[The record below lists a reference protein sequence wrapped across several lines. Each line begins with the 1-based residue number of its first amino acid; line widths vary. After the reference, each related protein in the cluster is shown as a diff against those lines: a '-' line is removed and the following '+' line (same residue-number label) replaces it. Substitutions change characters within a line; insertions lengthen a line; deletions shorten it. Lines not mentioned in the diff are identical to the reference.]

1 MSTTSVPLKK
11 VNVNYLRILI
21 MKDFITPYKEMNSSV
36 SMNNHPSHNDNNKPE
51 STAPLSDELIIK
63 DKEIEELKVQLSRAM
78 QDNDDTLR
86 DLQFIKERIFH
97 IEKMAGLGKMFVS
110 MANELNNLLSGII
123 GYTELLSD
131 NSECPAAVKREL
143 EVISRQSHRTYIIIK
158 GLLAFSHLQK
168 IEREPIQ
175 INETLEYIVS
185 LKKHYLMFDN
195 IILSLECDRN
205 LPQIIGNS
213 DSLQHL
219 FINLINNA
227 HQALKNHKG
236 ERKLIIKT
244 ARKKGYV
251 QIVFRDTGPGVPP
264 DLYERLFEPFFS
276 TWGEKESLGLGLATS
291 YGIVSEHGGNLYY
304 DMEQAA
310 SGGAVFVVEL
320 PVKKQMAKINANNR
334 PLNNIRKQSIELT
347 EDREVTEKNKRILLV
362 DDSDSVLGMLCD
374 ALGSEGFDVV
384 STTSGEKALEMI
396 KAEDYDIIITDMKM
410 PVVSGIHLYSYI
422 ENEKAHLLEKIV
434 FITGDIIDSTTRSFL
449 KTIDNPYFTKP
460 FDVRKFVSVI
470 RKII

>member
-1 MSTTSVPLKK
+1 MS
-11 VNVNYLRILI
+11 VNNLPSHDNNCEPENNASLNDELI
-21 MKDFITPYKEMNSSV
+21 MKN
-36 SMNNHPSHNDNNKPE
+36 
-51 STAPLSDELIIK
+51 
-63 DKEIEELKVQLSRAM
+63 KEIKELEAQLAKAM

-86 DLQFIKERIFH
+86 DLRFVKDRIFH

-123 GYTELLSD
+123 GYTELLVD
-131 NSECPAAVKREL
+131 NSECPVAVKREL
-143 EVISRQSHRTYIIIK
+143 EVISRQSHRTYTIIK

-195 IILSLECDRN
+195 IILSLECDKN
-205 LPQIIGNS
+205 LPQITGNS

-227 HQALKNHKG
+227 HQALKNYNG

-244 ARKKGYV
+244 ERKKGYV
-251 QIVFRDTGPGVPP
+251 QIVFRDTGPGVP
-264 DLYERLFEPFFS
+264 LELHERLFEPFFS

-304 DMEQAA
+304 DKEQAA

-320 PVKKQMAKINANNR
+320 PVKKQMAKAPAKI
-334 PLNNIRKQSIELT
+334 LNNGRKQSIEKT
-347 EDREVTEKNKRILLV
+347 DDREISEKKKRILLV

-374 ALGSEGFDVV
+374 ALSSEGFDVI

-396 KAEDYDIIITDMKM
+396 EVENYDLIITDMKM
-410 PVVSGIHLYSYI
+410 PVVSGIHLYSFI
-422 ENEKAHLLEKIV
+422 ENEKPHLLDKIV

-460 FDVRKFVSVI
+460 FDVRKFISII
-470 RKII
+470 RNIV

>member
-1 MSTTSVPLKK
+1 MMKTTLQV
-11 VNVNYLRILI
+11 
-21 MKDFITPYKEMNSSV
+21 KEMSSLV
-36 SMNNHPSHNDNNKPE
+36 SAKKLPSQDDKEKPE
-51 STAPLSDELIIK
+51 NRKSLREQLGERDS
-63 DKEIEELKVQLSRAM
+63 EIAELKAQLSKAL
-78 QDNDDTLR
+78 QDKDDTLR

-123 GYTELLSD
+123 GYTQLLVENPECSD
-131 NSECPAAVKREL
+131 AVKREL
-143 EVISRQSHRTYIIIK
+143 EVISRQSHRTYTIIK

-175 INETLEYIVS
+175 INELLEYIVS

-195 IILSLECDRN
+195 IVLSLECDSG
-205 LPQIIGNS
+205 LPQITGNS

-236 ERKLIIKT
+236 EKKLIIST

-251 QIVFRDTGPGVPP
+251 QIIFHDTGPGV
-264 DLYERLFEPFFS
+264 LEANQEKLFEPFFS

-291 YGIVSEHGGNLYY
+291 YGIVSEHGGNIYY
-304 DMEQAA
+304 DRDRAA

-320 PVKKQMAKINANNR
+320 PVKKEMVKAPARQINNVKKQAAAKI
-334 PLNNIRKQSIELT
+334 E
-347 EDREVTEKNKRILLV
+347 EKETGAGKKRILIV

-374 ALGSEGFDVV
+374 ALTCEGYQV
-384 STTSGEKALEMI
+384 STSSSGEKALELI
-396 KAEDYDIIITDMKM
+396 ETEDFDLVITDMKM
-410 PVVSGIHLYSYI
+410 PVVSGIHLYSFV
-422 ENEKAHLLEKIV
+422 ENEKPHLLDRIV

-460 FDVRKFVSVI
+460 FDVRKFISVI
-470 RKII
+470 RTIV